1 MCSRHPREDAM
12 TEARCPLVREIEEA
26 ARAVV
31 GSYNPSAYAPAAWQR
46 MLNLWLVANSPVW
59 PRLRAALEAAEEM
72 SDRIRNNYEPVS
84 QTAWQ
89 AMDRYREATSK
100 P

>member
-1 MCSRHPREDAM
+1 M

>member
-1 MCSRHPREDAM
+1 M
-12 TEARCPLVREIEEA
+12 TETRCPLVREIEEA

>member
-1 MCSRHPREDAM
+1 M
-12 TEARCPLVREIEEA
+12 TETRCPLVREIEEA

-59 PRLRAALEAAEEM
+59 PRIRAALEAAEEM
-72 SDRIRNNYEPVS
+72 AQFSE
-84 QTAWQ
+84 QQGTAL
-89 AMDRYREATSK
+89 AVFMCEIVDRYREATSK